1 MTNNFTESKLYQKI
15 LPKNKKLIRS
25 KNNPILIHILSGTG
39 TITKL
44 NKQSYS
50 IDQIYQNDILLVNF
64 DTIISATTKLI
75 YNAYTLHNLGSDTKK
90 IHKIGNHTSICHTL
104 ALIDKNHDNKE
115 INNDLTNLLM
125 KFINID
131 YGVNVLYQNKND
143 IKNIK
148 QYIDKNY
155 KNITNLNIL
164 CNQFNISKNTLI
176 KNFKK
181 TYNIT
186 PKKYITNKKLNE
198 ATILLQTTNIPIKE
212 ISKILNFSSNNY
224 FINQFSKKYNISPN
238 KYRKKIE
245 AK

>member
-1 MTNNFTESKLYQKI
+1 MSNNFTESKLYQKI

-25 KNNPILIHILSGTG
+25 KNNPILIRILSGTG

-75 YNAYTLHNLGSDTKK
+75 YNAYMLHNLSSDTKK
-90 IHKIGNHTSICHTL
+90 MHKIDNYTSICHILTL
-104 ALIDKNHDNKE
+104 INKNYDNNE
-115 INNDLTNLLM
+115 INHDLTNLLM
-125 KFINID
+125 KFVNID
-131 YGVNVLYQNKND
+131 YGINVLYQNKND
-143 IKNIK
+143 IKRIK

-164 CNQFNISKNTLI
+164 CNQFAISKNTLI
-176 KNFKK
+176 NHFKN

-186 PKKYITNKKLNE
+186 PKKYIINKKLNE

-224 FINQFSKKYNISPN
+224 FTNQFTKKYNISPS